1 VDSSALADPVDSE
14 TVNETTSK
22 GDAWIQKSSPVE
34 IITGTPFEGDAWIQ
48 NSYQHLLTKKKST
61 KTESVPTGIRHRNT
75 FQRRRMDWKALTAL
89 LNEKKSMKIESELTG
104 KSSPKNFQRG
114 RVDWETLG
122 APVESE
128 KVNENGVCTG
138 WKIITETTLK
148 GVTWIRKRSQPLLTQ
163 KKSTKMKSVLT
174 GKSLSKNLPR

>member
-75 FQRRRMDWKALTAL
+75 FQR
-89 LNEKKSMKIESELTG
+89 
-104 KSSPKNFQRG
+104 
-114 RVDWETLG
+114 
-122 APVESE
+122 
-128 KVNENGVCTG
+128 
-138 WKIITETTLK
+138 
-148 GVTWIRKRSQPLLTQ
+148 
-163 KKSTKMKSVLT
+163 
-174 GKSLSKNLPR
+174 